1 MILEEDDA
9 FAALRAMARGE
20 PQLGWRAPANPA
32 FDRLRQAWTAPHR
45 RSALELAVLL
55 RQALV
60 HEAARRQGEGVSMVL
75 AQGSPLQDFHA
86 WNDVGL
92 DAQQLADGWLVSER
106 LWSPGWAAMP
116 AVEPLDAFAAAE
128 RPRPAAEHASCAG
141 DPFLEWLGHTR
152 YQSLGQRAAV
162 RSALT
167 TPPGATLA
175 VSLATGEGKS
185 LIFQLIARVGFA
197 GSEPSEPGLTL
208 VVVPTVALAI
218 DHENAALEKGLEA
231 PVAYRG
237 GVDENNQALIS
248 RIDRDAQALC
258 VASPEAVCGPLRRS
272 LTAAAER
279 GRLRALVVDEAH
291 LIDSWGTGFRT
302 EFQSLSGLRHQWMG
316 AAPPGTA
323 ARTILLSATLTA
335 ATLNMLRT
343 LFAGPGEFQSISA
356 LRLRGEPDYWTI
368 ACPTEADREARVL
381 EALRHVPR
389 PAILYVTRVVDAKA
403 WRDRLEANGFEH
415 AELVHGETGISE
427 RDRILRAWRDGDV
440 DLVVATSAFGLGI
453 DYRHVR
459 AVVHA
464 CVPESLDRFY
474 QEVGRGGRD
483 GRSCLALTLHTPG
496 DIAIAKRIS
505 KALVISLDRGR
516 QRWGAMFEQR
526 TPMDEPD
533 TYMLPL
539 DVAPS
544 QEPEDIDM
552 RGERNS
558 DWNARVLT
566 LMARA
571 GMVQLLGA
579 PTPSKERVGQYEVVR
594 VLDLEHAREATWRR
608 QVQPVRQGLA
618 TASQNNLALMRRFL
632 AAQACPSPL
641 LLNLYSAGPE
651 AHACS
656 RCSACRT
663 DKARRQAERP
673 RLEPSPPWPAP
684 RALAPRVAEPLDG
697 NRRLVVWY
705 DPSRQDRTFRR
716 RMGEIVRALHNGGVC
731 NVVLLSAPSQV
742 ASDVRAAC
750 RDFPMFVTEV
760 ARLTQ
765 RRLPPGPELI
775 VAGPNASLERLDF
788 SPRRAGAEQI
798 LLLPE
803 GLEDPTRPSVLLA
816 TTYAGRNQHF
826 ETFFRRVCA

>member
-1 MILEEDDA
+1 VILEGDDA
-9 FAALRAMARGE
+9 FAALRAMARHD
-20 PQLGWRAPANPA
+20 PQPAWRAPVNPA
-32 FDRLRQAWTAPHR
+32 FDRFRRAWTAPHR
-45 RSALELAVLL
+45 RSPLELAVLL

-60 HEAARRQGEGVSMVL
+60 HEAARRQSDGVSVAL
-75 AQGSPLQDFHA
+75 APGSPLQDFQA
-86 WNDVGL
+86 WKDVGL
-92 DAQQLADGWLVSER
+92 NAQRLADGWLVSE
-106 LWSPGWAAMP
+106 LPWSPSWASEP
-116 AVEPLDAFAAAE
+116 AGEPLDAFAAAE
-128 RPRPAAEHASCAG
+128 RIRPAAEHASCAG
-141 DPFLEWLGHTR
+141 DPFLELLGHTR
-152 YQSLGQRAAV
+152 YQSVGQRAAV

-231 PVAYRG
+231 PISYRG
-237 GVDENNQALIS
+237 ADYENNQALIS
-248 RIDRDAQALC
+248 RIDEDAQALC

-272 LTAAAER
+272 LTAAAKR

-291 LIDSWGTGFRT
+291 LIDGWGTGFRT
-302 EFQSLSGLRHQWMG
+302 EFQSLSGLRNQWIRG
-316 AAPPGTA
+316 APPGTA
-323 ARTILLSATLTA
+323 ARTILISATLTA

-343 LFAGPGEFQSISA
+343 LFAGPGEFQSVSA
-356 LRLRGEPDYWTI
+356 LRLRGEPDYWTV
-368 ACPTEADREARVL
+368 ACPTEADRESRVL

-389 PAILYVTRVVDAKA
+389 PAILYVTRVVDADA
-403 WRDRLEANGFEH
+403 WRSRLVAEGFTH
-415 AELVHGETGISE
+415 VELVHGETGAGE

-483 GRSCLALTLHTPG
+483 GRSCLALTLYTRG
-496 DIAIAKRIS
+496 DDGIAERIS
-505 KALVISLDRGR
+505 KALVISIDRGR

-526 TPMDEPD
+526 IPTDEPD
-533 TYMLPL
+533 TYILPL

-579 PTPSKERVGQYEVVR
+579 PVSSNERVGRHEVVR
-594 VLDLEHAREATWRR
+594 VLDLEHRREATWRR
-608 QVQPVRQGLA
+608 RVQPVRDALA
-618 TASQNNLALMRRFL
+618 MASQNNLALMRQLL
-632 AAQACPSPL
+632 AAQACPAPL
-641 LLNLYSAGPE
+641 LLSLYSAGPE
-651 AHACS
+651 AHACG

-663 DKARRQAERP
+663 DATRRQPERP
-673 RLEPSPPWPAP
+673 RLEPTPPWLAP
-684 RALAPRVAEPLDG
+684 RALAAGVAELLDA

-705 DPSRQDRTFRR
+705 DPSRQDWMFRR
-716 RMGEIVRALHNGGVC
+716 RMGEIVQALYKGGIF
-731 NVVLLSAPSQV
+731 NAVLLRAPSQV

-750 RDFPMFVTEV
+750 RELAMFVTEV
-760 ARLTQ
+760 GRLTQ
-765 RRLPPGPELI
+765 RRLPQGPEFV
-775 VAGPNASLERLDF
+775 VAGLDAPLERLDL
-788 SPRRAGAEQI
+788 SPRPPGAEQI
-798 LLLPE
+798 FLLPE
-803 GLEDPTRPSVLLA
+803 SLEDPTRPGVLLA
-816 TTYAGRNQHF
+816 ATYAGRRQSF
-826 ETFFRRVCA
+826 DAFFRRVCA

>member
-1 MILEEDDA
+1 MLEGDDA

-20 PQLGWRAPANPA
+20 PQPAWRAPANPA
-32 FDRLRQAWTAPHR
+32 FDRLRRAWTAPHR
-45 RSALELAVLL
+45 RSPFELAVLL

-60 HEAARRQGEGVSMVL
+60 HEAARRQDAGVSIAL
-75 AQGSPLQDFHA
+75 AQGSPLQDFQA

-92 DAQQLADGWLVSER
+92 GAQRLADGWLVSE
-106 LWSPGWAAMP
+106 LPWSPSWAAEP
-116 AVEPLDAFAAAE
+116 AGEPLDAFAAAE
-128 RPRPAAEHASCAG
+128 RTRPAAEHASCAG
-141 DPFLEWLGHTR
+141 DPFLERLGHTR
-152 YQSLGQRAAV
+152 YQSVGQRAAV

-167 TPPGATLA
+167 TPSGATLA

-231 PVAYRG
+231 PIAYRG
-237 GVDENNQALIS
+237 GDAENNQTLIS
-248 RIDRDAQALC
+248 LIDQDAQALC
-258 VASPEAVCGPLRRS
+258 VASPEAVCGLLRRS
-272 LTAAAER
+272 LAAAAER

-291 LIDSWGTGFRT
+291 LIDGWGTGFRT
-302 EFQSLSGLRHQWMG
+302 EFQLLSGLRHQWMC

-343 LFAGPGEFQSISA
+343 LFAGPGEFQSVSA

-368 ACPTEADREARVL
+368 ACPTEADRETRVL

-389 PAILYVTRVVDAKA
+389 PAILYVTRVVDAND
-403 WRDRLEANGFEH
+403 WRDRLVAEGFEH
-415 AELVHGETGISE
+415 VELVHGETGTRE

-459 AVVHA
+459 AVIHA

-496 DIAIAKRIS
+496 DVAIAERIS
-505 KALVISLDRGR
+505 QALVISLNRGR
-516 QRWGAMFEQR
+516 QRWGAMFER
-526 TPMDEPD
+526 RVPTDERD
-533 TYMLPL
+533 TYILPL

-544 QEPEDIDM
+544 QEPQDIDM

-579 PTPSKERVGQYEVVR
+579 PASSEERVGRYEAVR
-594 VLDLEHAREATWRR
+594 VPDLDHAREATWRR
-608 QVQPVRQGLA
+608 RVQPVRHSLA
-618 TASQNNLALMRRFL
+618 TASQNNLTLMRRFL
-632 AAQACPSPL
+632 ATQTCPAPL
-641 LLNLYSAGPE
+641 LLNLYSSGPE

-656 RCSACRT
+656 RCSACRA
-663 DKARRQAERP
+663 DKTRWQPERP
-673 RLEPSPPWPAP
+673 RLEPTPPWPAS
-684 RALAPRVAEPLDG
+684 RALSPGVAEPLDA

-716 RMGEIVRALHNGGVC
+716 RMGEIVRALYNGGVC
-731 NVVLLSAPSQV
+731 NAVLLAAPSQV

-750 RDFPMFVTEV
+750 RDLPMFVTEV

-765 RRLPPGPELI
+765 RRLPQGPELV
-775 VAGPNASLERLDF
+775 VAGLDAPLERLDF
-788 SPRRAGAEQI
+788 SPRRPGAEQI

-803 GLEDPTRPSVLLA
+803 SLEDPTRLGVLLA
-816 TTYAGRNQHF
+816 ATYAGRHQPF
-826 ETFFRRVCA
+826 EAFFRRVCA